1 MARRTLPPTG
11 LPAAEI
17 LETLAEYRGGD
28 VNYRDG
34 RTWSLVYHVGGAHE
48 ELLAQATEAF
58 LETNFLNPMA
68 FKSLKRIE
76 RELVD
81 VAAGLFHGPP
91 TTTGCVTSGGTES
104 LLLPVLAAR
113 DAARSRWPWIRRPNI
128 VLPQTAHVAFD
139 KAAHLFGLR
148 LKKVK
153 VGPDGAVDVRAFRKA
168 IDRNTVLLAAS
179 APQYAH
185 GTVDPIPELG
195 RIALERGLRLHVDA
209 CFGGWM
215 SPFLERL
222 GVAMPQWDFR
232 VPGVSSISADV
243 HKYGYAPKGVSLLL
257 YRDVS
262 LMKSQIFVATDFPGG
277 IYASPGLLGS
287 RPGGPMAA
295 AWASVHGLGE
305 SGYLALAKDAWAA
318 AERLRAGILKLPA
331 LRLVGAPHSTA
342 VAWGAREGAV
352 DVYAVA
358 DGLARRGWHVDRQQH
373 PASVH
378 LTVNANNLPVVDQ
391 YLADLR
397 ASVDEALANPAAG
410 LSGEAATYGTMARLP
425 ARGLVKSAVVD
436 AIARS
441 YDPQAADD
449 DLTKPPE
456 GAMGKVMA
464 ALPRLLRRWEQ
475 VVGERG

>member
-1 MARRTLPPTG
+1 MTRRILPAHG
-11 LPAAEI
+11 LPAAEL
-17 LETLAEYRGGD
+17 LETLGSYRAHD
-28 VNYRDG
+28 VNYREG
-34 RTWSLVYHVGGAHE
+34 RTWSLVYHVGGSHE
-48 ELLAQATEAF
+48 ELMAQATESF

-81 VAAGLFHGPP
+81 VAVGLFHGPA
-91 TTTGCVTSGGTES
+91 TATGCATSGGTES

-113 DAARSRWPWIRRPNI
+113 DDARRRWPWIRRPNI
-128 VLPQTAHVAFD
+128 VLPVTAHVAFD
-139 KAAHLFGLR
+139 KAAHLFGVR

-168 IDRNTVLLAAS
+168 IDRNTILLVGS

-185 GTVDPIPELG
+185 GTIDPIAELG
-195 RIALERGLRLHVDA
+195 ALAQQRGLRLHVDA

-222 GVAMPQWDFR
+222 GVPLPVWDFR
-232 VPGVSSISADV
+232 VPGVTSISADL
-243 HKYGYAPKGVSLLL
+243 HKYGYAPKGISLLL
-257 YRDVS
+257 YRDVE
-262 LMKSQIFVATDFPGG
+262 LMKAQIFVATDFPGG

-295 AWASVHGLGE
+295 AWASVHALGE
-305 SGYLALAKDAWAA
+305 DGFLELARSAWSAT
-318 AERLRAGILKLPA
+318 ERLRAGINQLPQ
-331 LRLVGAPHSTA
+331 LRLLGAPHSTA
-342 VAWGAREGAV
+342 VAWAAREGAV

-358 DGLARRGWHVDRQQH
+358 DGLTRRGWHVDRQQH

-378 LTVNANNLPVVDQ
+378 LTVNAANLPVVDQ

-397 ASVDEALANPAAG
+397 ASVDEALANPASAT
-410 LSGEAATYGTMARLP
+410 SGEAATYGTMARLP

-441 YDPQAADD
+441 YDPAAVDD
-449 DLTKPPE
+449 DLTKPPSGRLARVYE
-456 GAMGKVMA
+456 V
-464 ALPRLLRRWEQ
+464 LPGLLRRWERL
-475 VVGERG
+475 VGERA